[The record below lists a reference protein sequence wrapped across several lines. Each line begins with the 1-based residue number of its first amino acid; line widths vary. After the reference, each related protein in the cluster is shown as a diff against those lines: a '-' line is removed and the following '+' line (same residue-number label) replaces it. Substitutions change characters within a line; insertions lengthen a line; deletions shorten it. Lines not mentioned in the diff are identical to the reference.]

1 MIERESTKVLGIYV
15 GPHPAYTKFI
25 ESISAKKYNIKSRV
39 KPDQNFFLKSINLFR
54 SIASIPSG
62 VDIYL
67 TEGCYFYPAAK
78 KRLNMLNGKI
88 IDLCSSPVFYK
99 ILTNQLGWV
108 ERKIL
113 LELAKE
119 VDGFIYEG
127 SYIQDIHR
135 KLGINAPSCVVY
147 TFVNNERYN
156 ILINIKPNLN
166 SKQIA
171 IIATNDY
178 FYKGVDILLESMKIV
193 NESDPGI
200 TLDIV
205 VNKNINLEKIKHLL
219 TDNVKISYDAVKAL
233 SNTALYVHPA
243 RGDLFPV
250 APLEAMLTGIPAIVS
265 TETGTKEV
273 IQEVDDSYVVPL
285 NTEMIAGKIIEYFSL
300 PIDKKNELSMKFRN
314 AAKKFNEHEQVQ
326 RFKKEYGNL
335 LKSL

>member
-1 MIERESTKVLGIYV
+1 MNNKKVLGIYV
-15 GPHPAYTKFI
+15 GPHPAYVKFI
-25 ESISAKKYNIKSRV
+25 ESIGAKKYKITSRV
-39 KPDQNFFLKSINLFR
+39 ATHQNLFFKGLNLFKSIY
-54 SIASIPSG
+54 SIPSG
-62 VDIYL
+62 FDIYL
-67 TEGCYFYPAAK
+67 SEGCYYYPAIRK
-78 KRLNMLNGKI
+78 HLKTINGKI

-99 ILTNQLGWV
+99 ILTKQLGWF
-108 ERKIL
+108 EGKIL

-119 VDGFIYEG
+119 VDGFICEG
-127 SYIQDIHR
+127 SYIQEVHR

-156 ILINIKPNLN
+156 IFINMKPNLN

-200 TLDIV
+200 TLDLV
-205 VNKNINLEKIKHLL
+205 VNKNINLEKIKHLM
-219 TDNVKISYDAVKAL
+219 TDNIKISYDVVNAL

-265 TETGTKEV
+265 NETGTKEV

-285 NTEMIAGKIIEYFSL
+285 DAQMIAEKILEYFSL
-300 PIDKKNELSMKFRN
+300 PLDKKNELSIKFRN

-326 RFKKEYGNL
+326 RFKKEYENL